1 MRKTISLLLMFV
13 MIFCSLCACVE
24 PEQALGSGT
33 EAEPSTRMPSEPT
46 EEDTLSPE
54 SEMTDTEAT
63 DTEATDTEATDT
75 EATDTEATD
84 TEATDTEETDT
95 EETDTEATETEVID
109 TETIDTET
117 IDTEEPDIE
126 ATDTEATDTEATDT
140 EEIDTEETDTEA
152 TNDPPKYTDDCS
164 PYFEY
169 ENGTLLVDFYTYTET
184 GSRNSADYV
193 RPETAP
199 RHHKIPKDGFLR
211 VEHLGFCDEVFL
223 NGFFCAYVRTS
234 TEGIYAYQFDFEEI
248 DVLILITYDPENTG
262 VFGLGDRAYF
272 GGKNLEEKN
281 GGLSACLA
289 ADASTF
295 LYTETVNGI
304 PVGFFRDGF
313 SADRWHC
320 RIDVDSFLIEIILIG
335 ETPSSEDPALS
346 KAVALFDESQ
356 YQSAI
361 WEIVSSVRQSKT
373 SSPESDTNDEGL
385 IGSNS

>member
-1 MRKTISLLLMFV
+1 MEDLGRSGCPGGERVAELYERVWSAVSDLAARHEGETICLATHATP
-13 MIFCSLCACVE
+13 IRAICAR
-24 PEQALGSGT
+24 ALGHP
-33 EAEPSTRMPSEPT
+33 AE
-46 EEDTLSPE
+46 
-54 SEMTDTEAT
+54 EMALVPWVSN
-63 DTEATDTEATDT
+63 AS
-75 EATDTEATD
+75 
-84 TEATDTEETDT
+84 
-95 EETDTEATETEVID
+95 VSI
-109 TETIDTET
+109 
-117 IDTEEPDIE
+117 
-126 ATDTEATDTEATDT
+126 
-140 EEIDTEETDTEA
+140 
-152 TNDPPKYTDDCS
+152 
-164 PYFEY
+164 FEY